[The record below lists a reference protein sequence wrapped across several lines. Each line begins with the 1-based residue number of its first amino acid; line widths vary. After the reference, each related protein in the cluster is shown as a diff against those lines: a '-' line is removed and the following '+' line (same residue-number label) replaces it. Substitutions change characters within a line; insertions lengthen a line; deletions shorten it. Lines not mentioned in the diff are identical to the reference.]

1 MVHPQADPSDT
12 FFPAGPRYSEL
23 LASESNMA
31 WIRYKVWAADWYT
44 ETLGDLGAKFGGYDR
59 QVGIEM
65 AIDGALSSI
74 CGAFDASIALL
85 IIAAERRLN
94 TPEANRTKPYAY
106 GWRCFKQLIA
116 GTAVEA
122 LPGMSDMTDEVNA
135 ALEGQSDDNPTGW
148 LAIIR
153 RLRNRITHQTSLP
166 RTWAFDPSSTSDT
179 VVGITS
185 ITDLDPFE
193 YLKTSCNRISDLT
206 EQMILC
212 ASDASYIGVHTHLRR
227 RRR

>member
-1 MVHPQADPSDT
+1 MVNPQADPSNT
-12 FFPAGPRYSEL
+12 VFPAGPPYSEL
-23 LASESNMA
+23 LASDSDMA

-44 ETLGDLGAKFGGYDR
+44 ETLGDLGARFGGYDR
-59 QVGIEM
+59 RVGIEM

-94 TPEANRTKPYAY
+94 TSEANCTKPHRYD
-106 GWRCFKQLIA
+106 WRRFEQLIA
-116 GTAVEA
+116 DTVVEA

-135 ALEGQSDDNPTGW
+135 ALGGQYDDIPTGW

-166 RTWAFDPSSTSDT
+166 RTWAFDPRSTSDT

-193 YLKTSCNRISDLT
+193 YLKTSCNQISDLT
-206 EQMILC
+206 ERMILC
-212 ASDASYIGVHTHLRR
+212 ASATSYIGVHTHLRR
-227 RRR
+227 GRW